1 MACLPGIGITYSSN
15 LISISF
21 LHTIPD
27 FRFYFLGLADL
38 DNSSKMIWLPNL
50 VECLPL
56 IDLVGQPATGFVTG
70 RFVKPAQQAE
80 PAPALEVEAVASFPV
95 PMWNAE
101 SVGNYLKSS
110 CQPVQQQAEIT
121 L

>member
-1 MACLPGIGITYSSN
+1 MACLPGIGITYTSN

-21 LHTIPD
+21 LHTVPD
-27 FRFYFLGLADL
+27 FRFYFLRSADL

-56 IDLVGQPATGFVTG
+56 IGLVGQAATDFVTG
-70 RFVKPAQQAE
+70 RLEKPAQQAE
-80 PAPALEVEAVASFPV
+80 PVPALEVEAVASFPV